1 MKGINAGC
9 ECTTPLTMARF
20 MGKTYKFLS
29 SKPGYV
35 SWRKKICENYTQN
48 KSVTNLLLMKFVS
61 YENFVGSFMDR

>member
-1 MKGINAGC
+1 MQDVNIQPRSQWLDSC
-9 ECTTPLTMARF
+9 EK
-20 MGKTYKFLS
+20 KTYKFLS

>member
-1 MKGINAGC
+1 MQDVNVQPRSQWLDSW
-9 ECTTPLTMARF
+9 E
-20 MGKTYKFLS
+20 KTYKFLS

-48 KSVTNLLLMKFVS
+48 KSVTNLLLLKFVS